1 MAMNNLPHIIFSE
14 EQERFDYTT
23 PRKGRG
29 RSNFPSRNKFDHG
42 AFISRKL
49 AEVRQKYDEN
59 SAIGISHLD
68 TIVLEFNSSP
78 DFDLKTQSLED
89 MRYGIRLLNIREEK
103 NTEDKTIIRATV
115 SIPKDKI
122 NKFVNKIDEYNQT
135 VSSET
140 KTKNEELVNS
150 IEDIKLAILQSFWSD
165 NISLIPEEGASDWC
179 EIWLLDQNTEPS
191 IENQFFQF
199 CARNNIEYREDEI
212 LSFPERKIVLV
223 KADRAILTNIINS
236 FTGIAEI
243 RLSKTPTRFW
253 LDLDNRNQIEWGLDL
268 LSRLNINNDSPISVA
283 VIDTGVN
290 NGHQL
295 LAPVITDEECFAVK
309 ETLNKNDRDG
319 HGTLMCGLV
328 SYGDLQK
335 CLESTNSIDIV
346 HHIESVK
353 IINSSGTENEK
364 HLYGYYTEQASLIPE
379 IKFSER
385 KRILCL
391 AITSDEENLTGQ
403 PSSWS
408 AAIDKISS
416 AADEEVS
423 EHRLFVISAGN
434 IDNNEIYKL
443 YPTGNLHMPIQD
455 PAQAWNALTVGA
467 YTEKTTITEEIFEGY
482 KALAPS
488 GGLSPY
494 SRTSFD
500 WDKKWPI
507 KPDVVFEG
515 GNLAKKESKIDSPC
529 DLSILSTSKDIQ
541 TKTFDVINAT
551 SCATAKASWFCAQ
564 LFAQYPNF
572 SPETIRGLVVHS
584 AEWNDVMR
592 SQFWDESKPNK
603 ENYRTLLKVF
613 GYGVPNLSSALY
625 SAKNSLTLIAEE
637 EMSPY
642 FRESSSKPKTKD
654 MHILELPWP
663 EETLLSLPPETT
675 LKLKV
680 TLSYFIEPAPG
691 QLAWKERYRYQSH
704 ALRFALN
711 LPGDDKET
719 FKKKLNAA
727 SRAEDESIPS
737 SSDDRWEYGV
747 NNRNVGSIHSDVIKN
762 ISAAELATT
771 RYIGVYP
778 VTGWWKERQ
787 NLGKYNNTARYSLI
801 VSVETPSEEIDLY
814 TPIKVAL
821 RQPITIS

>member
-23 PRKGRG
+23 PRPGRG
-29 RSNFPSRNKFDHG
+29 RSNFPIRDEVTHG
-42 AFISRKL
+42 AFINRKL
-49 AEVRQKYDEN
+49 AEARQQYNEN

-68 TIVLEFNSSP
+68 TIILEFNSSP
-78 DFDLKTQSLED
+78 DFDLKTKSLED
-89 MRYGIRLLNIREEK
+89 IRFGIRLLNIREEK
-103 NTEDKTIIRATV
+103 NTENKTIIRATV

-122 NKFVNKIDEYNQT
+122 NKFVKKIDEYNQT
-135 VSSET
+135 ISSET

-165 NISLIPEEGASDWC
+165 NISLIPEEGFPDWC
-179 EIWLLDQNTEPS
+179 EIWLLDQNTDSP
-191 IENQFFQF
+191 IEKQFFEF
-199 CARNNIEYREDEI
+199 CTENNIEYRENEI
-212 LSFPERKIVLV
+212 LSFPERKVVLI
-223 KADRAILTNIINS
+223 KADRTVLTNIINS
-236 FTGIAEI
+236 FSGIAEI

-253 LDLDNRNQIEWGLDL
+253 LDLDNRNQIEWGMDL
-268 LSRLNINNDSPISVA
+268 LSRLNIDNDSQISVV

-290 NGHQL
+290 NGHKL
-295 LAPVITDEECFAVK
+295 LAPIISDEECFTVK
-309 ETLNKNDRDG
+309 ENLNTKDRDG

-335 CLESTNSIDIV
+335 CLESTNSVDIV

-379 IKFSER
+379 IEFSER

-403 PSSWS
+403 PTSWS
-408 AAIDKISS
+408 AAVDKISS
-416 AADEEVS
+416 AAGEEVS

-434 IDNNEIYKL
+434 VDNNEIYKL

-455 PAQAWNALTVGA
+455 PAQAWNALTIGA
-467 YTEKTTITEEIFEGY
+467 YTEKITITEELFEGY
-482 KALAPS
+482 EPLAPS

-515 GNLAKKESKIDSPC
+515 GNLAKNEQEIDSPA
-529 DLSILSTSKDIQ
+529 DLSILSTSKDTQ
-541 TKTFDVINAT
+541 TKIFDVINAT

-564 LFAQYPNF
+564 LFAQYPDL

-584 AEWNDVMR
+584 AEWNDAMR
-592 SQFWDESKPNK
+592 SQFWDEEKPNK

-613 GYGVPNLSSALY
+613 GYGVPNLKSALY

-637 EMSPY
+637 EISPY
-642 FRESSSKPKTKD
+642 FREGSGKPKTKD
-654 MHILELPWP
+654 MHIIELPWP
-663 EETLLSLPPETT
+663 EETLLSLPPETV

-719 FKKKLNAA
+719 FKKKLSIV
-727 SRAEDESIPS
+727 SRSEDECIPS
-737 SSDDRWEYGV
+737 STDNRWEYGV
-747 NNRNVGSIHSDVIKN
+747 NNRNVGSIHSDIIKN
-762 ISAAELATT
+762 ISAADLATT
-771 RYIGVYP
+771 RFIGIYP

-787 NLGKYNNTARYSLI
+787 NLGKYNNTAKYSLI
-801 VSVETPSEEIDLY
+801 VSIEAPEQEIDLY
-814 TPIKVAL
+814 TPIKIAL
-821 RQPITIS
+821 QQPITIS